1 MTTAKSTAAGGIAIR
16 PAKPNDRSW
25 IDALTRDAWGGPTVV
40 SGENEHV
47 VADLPGLVAL
57 LNGERA
63 GLLTLHYEAGRCEV
77 VTLNSLQPGRGIG
90 QSLMT
95 AAVEQARLAG
105 CRDLWLLTT
114 NDNTRAL
121 RFYQMFGMRI
131 SAWRGGEV
139 ERQRRSKPTIP
150 LLGEH
155 GIPIRDEIELILM
168 L

>member
-1 MTTAKSTAAGGIAIR
+1 MTAAKVTAAGGIAIR
-16 PAKPNDRSW
+16 AACAADRPW

-40 SGENEHV
+40 SGDNEHV

-57 LNGERA
+57 FNGERA
-63 GLLTLHYEAGRCEV
+63 GLVTLHCAAERCEV

-90 QSLMT
+90 QALLT
-95 AAVEQARLAG
+95 AAVEQARRAG

-131 SAWRGGEV
+131 SAWRGGEI

-150 LLGEH
+150 LLGDH
-155 GIPIRDEIELILM
+155 GIPIRDEIELVLT